1 MRQVRS
7 SVFET
12 NSSSVHAIAFSMGG
26 MEESNLPMTRDGK
39 VKVRYGKFGREEAEY
54 NDQETKLSYLITLC
68 YYIAN
73 GDEVEGEYHFREIE
87 DAVMEYIPNCT
98 GIKIVGGEPG
108 LDHQSY
114 PEYGIEIIN
123 IWDHDAVQNYIFNP
137 NIYLTTGSD

>member
-68 YYIAN
+68 HYIAN
-73 GDEVEGEYHFREIE
+73 GDEVEGEYLEYYEEHFVTPSGDKMVAFGR
-87 DAVMEYIPNCT
+87 
-98 GIKIVGGEPG
+98 
-108 LDHQSY
+108 
-114 PEYGIEIIN
+114 YG
-123 IWDHDAVQNYIFNP
+123 HD
-137 NIYLTTGSD
+137 G